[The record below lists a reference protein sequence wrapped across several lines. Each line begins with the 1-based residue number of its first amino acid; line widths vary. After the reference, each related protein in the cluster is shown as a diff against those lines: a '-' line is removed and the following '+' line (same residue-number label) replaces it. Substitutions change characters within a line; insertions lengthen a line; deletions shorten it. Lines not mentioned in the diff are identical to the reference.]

1 MITTR
6 EPLRSLTHLGDLVEL
21 SEELVEHYDQLL
33 GGAVTGQPG
42 EADDVGVEDTAGKK
56 SREHGRYRDEGGP
69 RKAAETQRLLGALLT
84 CHTL

>member
-1 MITTR
+1 MITTESR

-42 EADDVGVEDTAGKK
+42 EADDVGVEDTAGKT
-56 SREHGRYRDEGGP
+56 SREQGQG
-69 RKAAETQRLLGALLT
+69 AETQSF
-84 CHTL
+84 C